1 MDRTA
6 LKNPFAL
13 AIIALVVFMT
23 LYMSTYIVDEKR
35 QAIITSYGEYRR
47 TASTAGLHFKI
58 PFVEQINWV
67 DKRILRVEMAQQEV
81 TSTDQLRLEVDAF
94 ARFRVVDPIKMY
106 RTVRTEENL
115 TTQLRA
121 ILGSRLRNEL
131 GKRTFANLLSPE
143 RGQIMDNI
151 QDSLN
156 AEAKKY
162 GVEIVDV
169 RIKRAD
175 LPKGTPLESAFE
187 RMRTA
192 RQQEAVSIQA
202 EGQKEAQIIRAEAD
216 AQAAKIYADAYG
228 KDPDFYDFYRAMQSY
243 RTTFAKTADGET
255 TQMIL
260 SPDSDY
266 MRQFSGRR

>member
-1 MDRTA
+1 MERSA
-6 LKNPFAL
+6 LKNPIVL
-13 AIIALVVFMT
+13 AIIALAAVIV
-23 LYMSTYIVDEKR
+23 LNMSTYIVNEKR
-35 QAIITSYGEYRR
+35 QAIITSYGEYQR

-58 PFVEQINWV
+58 PFIEQINWI
-67 DKRILRVEMAQQEV
+67 DKRILRVEMEQQEV

-94 ARFRVVDPIKMY
+94 ARFRIVDPIKMY
-106 RTVRTEENL
+106 RTARTEENL

-151 QDSLN
+151 QGTLN
-156 AEAKKY
+156 SEAKKY

-175 LPKGTPLESAFE
+175 LPKGSPLESAFD

-192 RQQEAVSIQA
+192 RQQEAISIQA
-202 EGQKEAQIIRAEAD
+202 EGQKQAQIIRAEAD
-216 AQAAKIYADAYG
+216 AKAAKIYADAYG

-243 RTTFAKTADGET
+243 RTTFNNGNGQT

-260 SPDSDY
+260 SPDSEY

>member
-1 MDRTA
+1 MDRSA

-13 AIIALVVFMT
+13 SIMALVVVSI

-67 DKRILRVEMAQQEV
+67 DKRVLRVEMDPQEV
-81 TSTDQLRLEVDAF
+81 LSTDQLRLRVDAF
-94 ARFRVVDPIKMY
+94 ARFKITDPLKMY
-106 RTVRTEENL
+106 RTIRNEENL
-115 TTQLRA
+115 STQLRA

-131 GKRTFANLLSPE
+131 GKRTFATLLSPE
-143 RGQIMDNI
+143 RAQIMDNI

-156 AEAKKY
+156 AEASKY
-162 GVEIVDV
+162 GAEIVDV

-175 LPKGTPLESAFE
+175 LPEGPTLESAFE

-192 RQQEAVSIQA
+192 RQQEATAIRA

-243 RTTFAKTADGET
+243 KTTFAKTADGET